1 MLSDNKTLDKSQHP
15 AGRTPMT
22 MCRRMMISAS
32 LLACL
37 ASPAFLNPAAAQA
50 WPAKPVKIIVP
61 ATPGGA
67 IDVIARMLADK
78 LPAGLGQPVI
88 VENKPGAANNLG
100 TDFVAKSAPD
110 GYTFVIVASSHA
122 TNKFLYKDLGWD
134 PITSFEPVAYTHVV
148 PLVLAVHPSIPA
160 KTVEEFSAWA
170 KANPDKAIYGSSG
183 SGSSLHMSAELYQA
197 MSGVKLPTHVTY
209 KGSSAIHPDLIG
221 GRLAATFDTV
231 TAIQGHV
238 KSGAVR
244 GIAVTTLQKSSA
256 LPDLPT
262 ISDSGLK
269 GYDSST
275 WGGILAPKGTPKDI
289 VDRMNAEINKVLASA
304 DVREKLVANGIEVQ
318 KGTPQ
323 DFAAVIS
330 REVNKWG
337 EVIAKANIK
346 PE

>member
-1 MLSDNKTLDKSQHP
+1 MSKLS
-15 AGRTPMT
+15 
-22 MCRRMMISAS
+22 RRLLISAAAV
-32 LLACL
+32 LAL
-37 ASPAFLNPAAAQA
+37 AAPAAAQSG
-50 WPAKPVKIIVP
+50 WPNKPVKIIVP

-78 LPAGLGQPVI
+78 LPAALGQPVV

-134 PITSFEPVAYTHVV
+134 PVGSFEPVAYTHVV
-148 PLVLAVHPSIPA
+148 PLVLAVHPTVPA
-160 KTVEEFSAWA
+160 KTVKEMTEWV
-170 KANPDKAIYGSSG
+170 KANPDKANYGSSG
-183 SGSSLHMSAELYQA
+183 VGSSLHMSAELYQA
-197 MSGVKLPTHVTY
+197 MAGVKLPTHVTY

-221 GRLAATFDTV
+221 GRVALTFDTV
-231 TAIQGHV
+231 TAIQGHI

-244 GIAVTTLQKSSA
+244 GIAVTTLQRSSA

-262 ISDSGLK
+262 ISEAGLT

-275 WGGILAPKGTPKDI
+275 WGGILAPKGTAKEI
-289 VDRMNAEINKVLASA
+289 VDRMNAEINRIMATDEVKQ
-304 DVREKLVANGIEVQ
+304 KLGANGIEIQ
-318 KGTPQ
+318 KGTPAE
-323 DFAAVIS
+323 FKAVIE
-330 REVNKWG
+330 REVAKWG
-337 EVIAKANIK
+337 TVIAKAGIK